1 MATMTLAAVHS
12 RDAAYWGDRGDWEIA
27 YEIHRDSD
35 VLERSNFR
43 SMERLLSAIPDSDNP
58 DGDADVQV
66 ERSSHWAVGWI
77 DRLIVR
83 PGSAAAEEAK
93 RLRAKLDDYPVLD
106 EEDWSSLEIE
116 EADAT
121 WKSFSLRGRIDYC
134 KRYDVS
140 IFAARRDEVP
150 DDPRGEMVMALAAP

>member
-1 MATMTLAAVHS
+1 
-12 RDAAYWGDRGDWEIA
+12 
-27 YEIHRDSD
+27 
-35 VLERSNFR
+35 
-43 SMERLLSAIPDSDNP
+43 MERLLSAIPDSDNP